1 MEKTKLL
8 LQFQSTP
15 VTHAIEEFLA
25 ADPDFDITPQPL
37 EADIILFDG
46 LPSVAILKK
55 THSQNSGAQI
65 VCFLGAHEKLHNLPF
80 SVKTLLKP
88 FQLQFL
94 QEFLQNPVPQSV
106 IQFSAFTLY
115 PGQRRLV
122 FKNAEPI
129 TLTEKE
135 VSLLVFLDKEKGD
148 PISRDDLL
156 KKVWGYG
163 EGITTHTIETHIYKL
178 KQKLKNLSDED
189 VILLDRKGYFLKS
202 KADKTS

>member
-8 LQFQSTP
+8 LQFESLPITD
-15 VTHAIEEFLA
+15 AIEAFLA
-25 ADPDFDITPQPL
+25 PNPRFAVIAAPP
-37 EADIILFDG
+37 EADIILFDR
-46 LPSVAILKK
+46 LPSVATLKK
-55 THSQNSGAQI
+55 THSQTPSAQI
-65 VCFLGAHEKLHNLPF
+65 VCFLGPDEKLHNLSF

-88 FQLQFL
+88 FQLQLF
-94 QEFLQNPVPQSV
+94 QEFLQNLVPQSV
-106 IQFSAFTLY
+106 IQFGAFTLY

-122 FKNAEPI
+122 FKNTAPI

-135 VSLLVFLDKEKGD
+135 VSLLVFLDKEKGN
-148 PISRDDLL
+148 PIARDDLL

-189 VILLDRKGYFLKS
+189 VILLNKEGYFLKS
-202 KADKTS
+202 QTDETP